1 MSSFSQNVVRD
12 KQEAK
17 NQLAGIA
24 EITPV
29 PKFFDNSLSVEFRT
43 VKLERFIYNE
53 TNNVLVVGNQAHG
66 ILGENV
72 LGEFEDAF
80 DGTIHAV
87 LSREDEFQE
96 HFEGFDFINFEETG

>member
-17 NQLAGIA
+17 NQLAGTA
-24 EITPV
+24 EVTPV
-29 PKFFDNSLSVEFRT
+29 PKFFDTSLSVEFRT

-53 TNNVLVVGNQAHG
+53 TNGVLVLGSQTHG

-80 DGTIHAV
+80 DGEVHAV
-87 LSREDEFQE
+87 VSREDEFQE
-96 HFEGFDFINFEETG
+96 NFEGFDFINFEETG